1 MTTELS
7 KMKKEKSYLDELIR
21 EKTEA
26 VREYDRIIGESER
39 TLQKLSESTKKLL
52 LSVEHQTSK
61 LLQK

>member
-52 LSVEHQTSK
+52 LSV
-61 LLQK
+61 